1 MPKGYNRIVSIEMIN
16 FMVYEHERIV
26 FDDSNIINLKGYNSA
41 GKSTVFRALA
51 VCFNDAY
58 KRKQTK
64 FIRFGKDYF
73 RIIVEFSDGVKILRD
88 KYINGQSLYEM
99 YKDGELVYTTKE
111 GSALTRID
119 GVPDVI
125 EKYLGLCVLDMGTE
139 SSCLNF
145 QTRKGRLWLVETTGS
160 ENYYSLHE
168 VLQLVSIARANALLN
183 NDLNLLNGEMV
194 QKENTLH
201 ELDIKLKDLKPV
213 TDELIDSLEDK
224 EKEAL
229 STIEKLDVCADIAN
243 TIVSISELE
252 DRELPELEEVDV
264 SMYNDI
270 SEISNLLEKYTSL
283 VELPSVDTIDISRL
297 SDLSKI
303 RGVLAD
309 ISLMGT
315 KSIIEQLN
323 TVKYDRMVDLESI
336 NSDLQR
342 LRDLLKENK
351 ELAEESKSIH
361 KKLKMIADAAAGVGK
376 KFVKCTNCGT
386 YMEV

>member
-1 MPKGYNRIVSIEMIN
+1 MPNGYSKITSIEMIN
-16 FMVYEHERIV
+16 FMVYEHERVV
-26 FDDSNIINLKGYNSA
+26 FDGSNIINLKGYNSA

-73 RIIVEFSDGVKILRD
+73 RIIVEFDDGVRIVRD

-99 YKDGELVYTTKE
+99 YKDGELVFTTKE
-111 GSALTRID
+111 GNALTRID

-125 EKYLGLCVLDMGTE
+125 EKYLGLCILDMGTE

-201 ELDIKLKDLKPV
+201 ELGIKLKDLKPV
-213 TDELIDSLEDK
+213 TDELIDSLE
-224 EKEAL
+224 EKESESL
-229 STIEKLDVCADIAN
+229 SAIDKLDVCADIAN
-243 TIVSISELE
+243 IVVSISELE
-252 DRELPELEEVDV
+252 GKELPEIEEIDV
-264 SMYNDI
+264 SMYKDVL
-270 SEISNLLEKYTSL
+270 EISDLLEKYNSL
-283 VELPSVDTIDISRL
+283 VELPQVDKVDTGSL
-297 SDLSKI
+297 SALSEI
-303 RGVLAD
+303 RGILAD

-315 KSIIEQLN
+315 KSIIEQLD
-323 TVKYDRMVDLESI
+323 TIKYDRLTSLESI
-336 NSDLQR
+336 NTDLQM
-342 LRDLLKENK
+342 LVSLYKENK
-351 ELAEESKSIH
+351 QLSNESESIH
-361 KKLKMIADAAAGVGK
+361 KKLKMIADAAASVGK
-376 KFVKCTNCGT
+376 KFVKCTNCGP